1 MKRFRFRLASYEN
14 IKRLQVDELRQAL
27 AQRQAQLRAAEDALL
42 ELRAAL
48 DDCYN
53 GMAQERMAQ
62 PDPAVLASLEGYAGL
77 LRQRMQAQ
85 AQRILEL
92 RRELELAQRRLIA
105 RHREKKVLE
114 KLRERQHA
122 EYSLKQQRET
132 QQELD
137 EAARHAHPPDFGD
150 P

>member
-27 AQRQAQLRAAEDALL
+27 AQRQAELRAAEDKLL
-42 ELRAAL
+42 ELRDAL
-48 DDCYN
+48 DGCYTAI
-53 GMAQERMAQ
+53 AQERSTR
-62 PDPAVLASLEGYAGL
+62 PDPAVLASLDGYAGL
-77 LRQRMQAQ
+77 LRGRMQAQ

-92 RRELELAQRRLIA
+92 RRELELAQRRLLQ

-122 EYSLKQQRET
+122 EYSLIEQRES
-132 QQELD
+132 QKELD
-137 EAARHAHPPDFGD
+137 EAARNAHPPGF